1 MTSSP
6 TITLFSQRIDTSR
19 QPASFLA
26 SILIHCGVSA
36 LLWFGIA
43 YTPRIDTR
51 TDKERY
57 TVRKLDLRTP
67 DQQMQRASKGSVRYP
82 GPRPA
87 AGKSATAKLDAHPPV
102 MRQIAHAQPGP
113 QTLIQ
118 PDLPDRLTLIQ
129 PVPVPLVVLWSPS
142 KTPVK
147 DIVALP
153 ATPAASDVKPSLDRP
168 NEEVNLADVDL
179 SATNLP
185 SVKLPLMPSTSSP
198 VEVHG
203 PELTQRA
210 PQTVSQDAAP
220 TTPAT
225 VLSLSDLQ
233 MKDGTITLPPVNETA
248 RSTAPGELA
257 PGEARDSKSAEK
269 DNGAGKAEASSA
281 GQSAGS
287 AVTAP
292 APTPIPATA
301 SSAPGPQGQ
310 PKGADSP
317 STPAPAPDAGKGPSN
332 QASATAITLPRDGR
346 FGAVV
351 VGDAME
357 DQFPEMAG
365 VWSGRMAYTVYLH
378 VGLARSWILQ
388 YSLPRSADADAAGN
402 TMHLEAPWP
411 YNIVRPNLDPGA
423 IDADALMVHGFV
435 NQSGRFETLSIVFPQ
450 SFSQAQFVL
459 SSLQQW
465 QFRPAMQ
472 DGRGARVEVLLIIPE
487 ELE

>member
-1 MTSSP
+1 MTPSP
-6 TITLFSQRIDTSR
+6 AITLFSQQVDTSR

-26 SILIHCGVSA
+26 SILIHCGVIS

-51 TDKERY
+51 VNKERY

-67 DQQMQRASKGSVRYP
+67 EQQMRRATKGAVRYP
-82 GPRPA
+82 GPRLA
-87 AGKSATAKLDAHPPV
+87 SNKSAPGKLIAHPPV

-129 PVPVPLVVLWSPS
+129 PAPVPLVVLWSPS

-147 DIVALP
+147 DIAAPLP
-153 ATPAASDVKPSLDRP
+153 EKPTASDVTPSLDRP
-168 NEEVNLADVDL
+168 NEEVNLGDVNL

-198 VEVHG
+198 VVVHA
-203 PELTQRA
+203 PELPQLA
-210 PQTVSQDAAP
+210 PQTASQNSAQP
-220 TTPAT
+220 TPTN
-225 VLSLSDLQ
+225 VMSLSDLQ
-233 MKDGTITLPPVNETA
+233 MKEGTITLPPVNETA
-248 RSTAPGELA
+248 RTTAPGELA
-257 PGEARDSKSAEK
+257 PGDARDSKSEEK
-269 DNGAGKAEASSA
+269 DNGTGQAGGA
-281 GQSAGS
+281 G
-287 AVTAP
+287 AVQA
-292 APTPIPATA
+292 PIPAPATPPNA
-301 SSAPGPQGQ
+301 AGPAGQ

-317 STPAPAPDAGKGPSN
+317 STSGSGTGNGQSN
-332 QASATAITLPRDGR
+332 QASATAITLPRNGR

-351 VGDAME
+351 VGNAME

-365 VWSGRMAYTVYLH
+365 VWNGRMAYTVYLH
-378 VGLARSWILQ
+378 VGLTRSWILQ
-388 YSLPRSADADAAGN
+388 YSLPRSADANAAGN
-402 TMHLEAPWP
+402 TTHLEAPWP
-411 YNIVRPNLDPGA
+411 YSIVRPNLDPSA

-435 NQSGRFETLSIVFPQ
+435 NLSGRFETLSIVFPQ

-472 DGRGARVEVLLIIPE
+472 DGQGARVEVLLIIPE
-487 ELE
+487 EMK